1 MMYKEL
7 FGDTVCRLR
16 KGKKLSRRELG
27 QLLGINRETV
37 KKWETHEECPSV
49 FLLPLLV
56 ELLDDTEGDLFL
68 YYYDFL
74 EVA

>member
-1 MMYKEL
+1 MYKEM

-16 KGKKLSRRELG
+16 KEKKLSRCELG
-27 QLLGINRETV
+27 KLLGINGKTV
-37 KKWETHEECPSV
+37 KKWEAHMECPGIN
-49 FLLPLLV
+49 LLPLLV
-56 ELLDDTEGDLFL
+56 ELLDDTEGSLFL

>member
-1 MMYKEL
+1 MMYKEM
-7 FGDTVCRLR
+7 FGDTVYRLR
-16 KGKKLSRRELG
+16 KMKKLSRCELG
-27 QLLGINRETV
+27 KLLGIDRETV
-37 KKWETHEECPSV
+37 RKWETHEECPSV
-49 FLLPLLV
+49 NLLPLLV